1 VNSEAEIQAAA
12 VVFRQGEHNRHAL
25 AEFAGELADGGCR
38 LGGMVQEAFF
48 DDQGRRT
55 HIDSV
60 DLATGERVMI
70 NQPSRTWPDT
80 PTCTLDTAA
89 LADAGTPLRRALVD
103 RPDLVIAEKFGEQEE
118 GGAGLL
124 DEILA
129 VIAEGLPILVL
140 VPDPALE
147 RWREL
152 TGGDITELQCEAGE
166 LRRWWQHNSG
176 NEPRGERHVPVA
188 T

>member
-1 VNSEAEIQAAA
+1 MPIRVLQRIVNSEAEIQAAA
-12 VVFRQGEHNRHAL
+12 VVFRQGEHDRQAL

-48 DDQGRRT
+48 DDEGRRT

-60 DLATGERVMI
+60 DLATGDRIMI
-70 NQPSRTWPDT
+70 NQPSRTWPAS

-89 LADAGTPLRRALVD
+89 LADAGAPLRRALVD

-140 VPDPALE
+140 VPDPAIE

-152 TGGDITELQCEAGE
+152 TGGEIAELPCEAGE
-166 LRRWWQHNSG
+166 IRRWWQDSSSG
-176 NEPRGERHVPVA
+176 KS
-188 T
+188 